1 MNPVDLQELVDRE
14 LKRLPAPRAPRS
26 LLPRVL
32 AATVDRPELPWYRG
46 AWVTWPRAWQAAS
59 IAAIALM
66 AAGVW
71 LAVPLVAGLLSSSTL
86 TTAPAVPDR
95 VVALGR
101 TASETATVVRLFWR
115 VLIAPI
121 AVYLFALALSL
132 SLACALIWTALER
145 LALGGAPQQ

>member
-14 LKRLPAPRAPRS
+14 LKRLPGPRAPRS

-32 AATVDRPELPWYRG
+32 AATVEQPELPWYRS
-46 AWVTWPRAWQAAS
+46 AWVTWPLAWQAVS
-59 IAAIALM
+59 IAAVALI
-66 AAGVW
+66 AAGAW
-71 LAVPLVAGLLSSSTL
+71 FAVPLVAQLLSSSSWTSVS
-86 TTAPAVPDR
+86 AVPER
-95 VVALGR
+95 MVTVGR

-115 VLIAPI
+115 VLIEPV

-145 LALGGAPQQ
+145 LALGGAQQQ